1 MSVYIYIYVYLSIY
15 LIYLFMFIY
24 IYVYIYIYIHVY
36 MRSIG
41 KNVRCSQAGIF
52 GKIPKLS
59 AALRIYHHRSPQKK
73 QNARTGGLVHYE
85 AQALQVE
92 TVDTDVAQTT
102 LTLISSHQVLAA
114 SIA

>member
-1 MSVYIYIYVYLSIY
+1 
-15 LIYLFMFIY
+15 
-24 IYVYIYIYIHVY
+24 

-59 AALRIYHHRSPQKK
+59 AALRISSQIASTKD
-73 QNARTGGLVHYE
+73 NARTGGLVHYE

-102 LTLISSHQVLAA
+102 LTLICSHQVLAA